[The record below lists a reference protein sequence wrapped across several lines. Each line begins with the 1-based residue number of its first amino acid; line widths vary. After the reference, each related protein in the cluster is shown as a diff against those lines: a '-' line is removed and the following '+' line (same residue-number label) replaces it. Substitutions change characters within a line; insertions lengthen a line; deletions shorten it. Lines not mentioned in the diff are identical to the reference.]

1 MKVNALIKLGHHRLF
16 QWDKFLFV
24 ANATLKFNMKLK
36 DDAKL
41 PSGRADAKLILPFDS
56 GSKMKTRTN
65 NAASSFFIPS
75 DMKFFTI
82 DVTGLT
88 PVASTGGGGKSFSP

>member
-1 MKVNALIKLGHHRLF
+1 MF

-41 PSGRADAKLILPFDS
+41 PSGRADAKLID
-56 GSKMKTRTN
+56 R
-65 NAASSFFIPS
+65 
-75 DMKFFTI
+75 
-82 DVTGLT
+82 
-88 PVASTGGGGKSFSP
+88 KSVGRERV